1 VRQVIGAAALA
12 AALIATP
19 AFAATTTFAQYKQI
33 GGTDTVSFSGGNTL
47 SSSGFVVEFNYL
59 DPMPPALDGNINA
72 VMTLS
77 ATGAPY
83 SGTMSFLRQ
92 GDNAN
97 LLTVT
102 FGGALLFGIPGGG
115 SATFLDSIP
124 GAGPVTFTSDFLDF
138 STSTERNFSLA
149 FSGLTNPFG
158 SPSWT
163 ADSDGTFASDSRT
176 GPGGGPVPEPA
187 TWGMMIVGF
196 GGVGVLLRRRRTTVA
211 FA

>member
-1 VRQVIGAAALA
+1 MRKVLGAAALA
-12 AALIATP
+12 AALIASPT
-19 AFAATTTFAQYKQI
+19 FAATTTFAQYKQI
-33 GGTDTVSFSGGNTL
+33 GGTDTISFSGGNTL
-47 SSSGFVVEFNYL
+47 SSSGFVVEFDYL
-59 DPMPPALDGNINA
+59 DVMPPALDGPINA
-72 VMTLS
+72 IMSLS

-102 FGGALLFGIPGGG
+102 FGGALLSGLGGA
-115 SATFLDSIP
+115 STFLDSVP
-124 GAGPVTFTSDFLDF
+124 GAGPVSFSSDFLDF
-138 STSTERNFSLA
+138 STSAERNFSLA

-163 ADSDGTFASDSRT
+163 ADSTGTFASDSRE
-176 GPGGGPVPEPA
+176 GPGGGGVPEPA
-187 TWGMMIVGF
+187 TWGLMIVGF
-196 GGVGVLLRRRRTTVA
+196 GGVGMLLRRRRARNALA